1 MGDEKRPERP
11 EICISID
18 VERDYRLDRRVTVR
32 GIAEGLPVYLDAL
45 HSLEIPHDLFVSGEV
60 VAELSSGVFGGDG
73 LAALGSHGLTHEPG
87 VRSYLNRKTRP
98 IIEHELQKATE
109 HIRSRFGRS
118 PSHFRAPNL
127 STSAQ
132 TISVLERLG
141 YRSDSSILP
150 GRHVRRWRTLPLLDH
165 RNAPLDPY
173 HPDPLSILQQGSSSI
188 LEIPVTPNPFQAGS
202 PLGLGFLHH
211 AGLESFIRAIAHLES
226 RYVILL
232 AHSWEMVSWRRQDS
246 VEGWVPQ
253 ASSSSP
259 NLLQG
264 LVERFGG
271 SKFVNMDRIL
281 AQVEDRAIG
290 NPG

>member
-1 MGDEKRPERP
+1 MGDEQRTEKP

-18 VERDYRLDRRVTVR
+18 VERDYRVDRRVTVR

-45 HSLEIPHDLFVSGEV
+45 QSLEIPYDLFVSGEIV
-60 VAELSSGVFGGDG
+60 GELSSEVFGGDG

-98 IIEHELQKATE
+98 VIEHELREATE
-109 HIRSRFGRS
+109 RIRSRFGSS
-118 PSHFRAPNL
+118 PSHFRAPNF

-150 GRHVRRWRTLPLLDH
+150 GRRVRRWRTLPVLDH

-173 HPDPLSILQQGSSSI
+173 HPDPLSILQEGSSSI

-211 AGLESFIRAIAHLES
+211 AGLESFITAIANVKT

-232 AHSWEMVSWRRQDS
+232 AHSWEMVSWRRQDP

-259 NLLQG
+259 KSLRG
-264 LVERFGG
+264 LVEQFGG
-271 SKFVNMDRIL
+271 SKFVNMDRVV